1 MIKEQLI
8 ANLKVKNPTLV
19 YRINDEV
26 FEMLPDQYEQTI
38 ESWADGR
45 IAKEQAKADAEALRN
60 TKISAYQKM
69 GLTEAEIEALLPTPV
84 STIYKVMNKP
94 NERSHH

>member
-1 MIKEQLI
+1 MTKEQLI

-38 ESWADGR
+38 ESWADGC
-45 IAKEQAKADAEALRN
+45 IAKEQALADAEALRN

-84 STIYKVMNKP
+84 EKP
-94 NERSHH
+94 TE

>member
-1 MIKEQLI
+1 MTKEQLI

-45 IAKEQAKADAEALRN
+45 IAKEQALADAEALRN

-84 STIYKVMNKP
+84 EKP
-94 NERSHH
+94 TE

>member
-69 GLTEAEIEALLPTPV
+69 GLTEAEIESLLPTP
-84 STIYKVMNKP
+84 IEKP
-94 NERSHH
+94 TA